1 MTAPV
6 ATRVDVIENHRF
18 DEGALAGWLDAHVP
32 GFGGPISVRQ
42 FQGGQSNPTFLISAP
57 DRRCVLRKKPPGKL
71 LPKAHQVEREFRII
85 RALAGTAV
93 AVPQAL
99 ALGEDAE
106 VIGTAFYVMDFVDG
120 RQFDS
125 LALPDLPRDDRASLN
140 FAAVDTLAALHAVV
154 PEDVGLGDFGPS
166 GGYVARQVERWTK
179 QYRASS
185 EAGEI
190 ADLTWLAD
198 WLREHCGVADET
210 TIVHGDYRIG
220 NLCYRR
226 DGPQVSA
233 VLDWELSTLGH
244 PLSDLAYYCMPYHIS
259 PTVAGGRGLSGLDF
273 KELGIP
279 REDQVIAHYCRAS
292 GRASLPDW
300 HVFLALSFFRLSA
313 ILHGVMARSVLG
325 NASDANAAEVA
336 QRAGMLAEL
345 GRQVALSGTNNRY

>member
-6 ATRVDVIENHRF
+6 ATLVDVIENHRF
-18 DEGALAGWLDAHVP
+18 DEGALARWLDAHVP
-32 GFGGPISVRQ
+32 GLGGPISVRQ
-42 FQGGQSNPTFLISAP
+42 FQGGQSNPTFLISAR

-85 RALAGTAV
+85 RALAGTTV
-93 AVPQAL
+93 PVPQAF
-99 ALGEDAE
+99 ALCEDAG

-125 LALPDLPRDDRASLN
+125 LALPDLLREDRASLN
-140 FAAVDTLAALHAVV
+140 LAAVDTLAALHAVA
-154 PEDVGLGDFGPS
+154 PEAAGLGDYGPP

-198 WLREHCGVADET
+198 WLREHCSVADET
-210 TIVHGDYRIG
+210 TLVHGDYRIG

-244 PLSDLAYYCMPYHIS
+244 PLSDLAYYCMSYHIA
-259 PTVAGGRGLSGLDF
+259 PAVAGGRGLSGLDLRD
-273 KELGIP
+273 LGIP
-279 REDQVIAHYCRAS
+279 GEDEVIAHYCRAS

-345 GRQVALSGTNNRY
+345 GRQVALSGANHRY